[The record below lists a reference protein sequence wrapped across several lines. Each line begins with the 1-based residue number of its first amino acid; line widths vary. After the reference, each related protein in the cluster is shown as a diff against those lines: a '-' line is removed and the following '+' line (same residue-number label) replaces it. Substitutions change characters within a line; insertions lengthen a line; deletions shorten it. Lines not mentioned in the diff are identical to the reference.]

1 MNKQLKVGALL
12 NYISLFLSIII
23 GIVYTPFMLSQMGT
37 SEYGL
42 YALALSIVSYLNILD
57 NGFSAGVVRYVSYYR
72 ERQDYESI
80 NKIINSSFLIYLILG
95 GVCLC
100 LGAILYNIIEAFYI
114 GELNEQEIYRL
125 KCIVL
130 ILMVYISFN
139 LPASVFVSVITACE
153 DFILLKTAKIVQT
166 LLVPMIMTPLLLQ
179 GYRSIAMSVVTTSI
193 GISIT
198 MFYVCYCMK
207 KYPFKYSVSYINYST
222 LKEMIL
228 FATPMLM
235 IITCDC
241 VCRSFGSF
249 YIGAYGGTIG
259 VTILSLSIQL
269 RGYFESF
276 VKAISSFFLP
286 HFTKMIAA
294 KSDITVISNDFI
306 KISRL
311 EFHIA
316 FILLS
321 GFIWFGIFF
330 LEFWTSNIEV
340 LEIFICSLIIIVPLL
355 FSMAESVGE
364 EIVKAYN
371 KQNKQLYI
379 YVFRAVIVL
388 IITFIFTKKY
398 SFYACAF
405 AIGFSAF
412 VCDIVLMNLLY
423 AKSIKLNVHKLL
435 KSILPSIFF
444 VLIGVG
450 LKFFIFNK
458 LSLIIQLLA
467 FLVYSLFYIIIC
479 LNKDE
484 KKSILALIFFRHKSN
499 EKNIYSN
506 N

>member
-23 GIVYTPFMLSQMGT
+23 GVVYTPFMLSQMGT

-72 ERQDYESI
+72 EKQDFENI
-80 NKIINSSFLIYLILG
+80 NKVINSSFLIYLILG
-95 GVCLC
+95 VVCLC
-100 LGAILYNIIEAFYI
+100 LGAILYNIIESFYI
-114 GELNEQEIYRL
+114 GELNELEIYRL

-153 DFILLKTAKIVQT
+153 DFILLKAAKIVQT

-193 GISIT
+193 GIIIT
-198 MFYVCYCMK
+198 LFYICYCMK
-207 KYPFKYSVSYINYST
+207 KYPFQYSVSYIDRNT

-228 FATPMLM
+228 FAAPMLM

-241 VCRSFGSF
+241 VCRSFGNF

-276 VKAISSFFLP
+276 VKAVSSFFLP

-294 KSDITVISNDFI
+294 KSDITAISNEFI

-316 FILLS
+316 FLLLS
-321 GFIWFGIFF
+321 GFIWFGISF

-340 LEIFICSLIIIVPLL
+340 WEVFICSLIIIIPLL

-371 KQNKQLYI
+371 KQSKQLYI
-379 YVFRAVIVL
+379 YVLRAVIVL
-388 IITFIFTKKY
+388 IITLIFTKKY

-423 AKSIKLNVHKLL
+423 AKSIKLNVQKLL
-435 KSILPSIFF
+435 KSILPSIIY

-450 LKFFIFNK
+450 LKFLIFNN
-458 LSLIIQLLA
+458 LSHVAQLLA
-467 FLVYSLFYIIIC
+467 FLVYSLFYIITC
-479 LNKDE
+479 LNKEE
-484 KKSILALIFFRHKSN
+484 KKYILALFFQHKSN